1 MTALHELT
9 IKAIRRAQAQGGIV
23 DPVEDWTA
31 IAELDRLARAATEM
45 APEDKLLF
53 LDLPVT
59 VGNISLY
66 RLSWGASDWLTELA
80 MDWFQEEPS
89 MLDRAVVFAHVF
101 ARDPSKFRTHSDI
114 TTARKGITQWSR
126 ECSASIESMVAA
138 VDRLTLH
145 VPSTKEPEK
154 KIKESKTASNGP
166 IFDRLMADYK
176 QPIEYFLWEMSAESL
191 SVLINANTLKHD
203 AESRSYESA
212 AGKAPDTKSK
222 FARQTIAFQ
231 RAAREFM
238 SRMIDRQ
245 KKGSAT

>member
-23 DPVEDWTA
+23 DPVEDWSA
-31 IAELDRLARAATEM
+31 IAGLDRLARAATEM
-45 APEDKLLF
+45 EPEDKLLF

-80 MDWFQEEPS
+80 MEWFQDEPS
-89 MLDRAVVFAHVF
+89 MLDRAVVFAHVYS
-101 ARDPSKFRTHSDI
+101 RDPSFLRTYSDI
-114 TTARKGITQWSR
+114 GSARAEIMRWSR

-138 VDRLTLH
+138 VDRLTLK
-145 VPSTKEPEK
+145 VPSDKEPQK
-154 KIKESKTASNGP
+154 KIKEAVTASNGP
-166 IFDRLMADYK
+166 IFDRLMDDYK
-176 QPIEYFLWEMSAESL
+176 QPVEYFLWEISAESL

-212 AGKAPDTKSK
+212 AGKAPDTNSK
-222 FARQTIAFQ
+222 FARQTIKFQ

-238 SRMIDRQ
+238 GMVIDRQ
-245 KKGSAT
+245 KKGAAK